1 MGALLVI
8 GLAFCAVGY
17 LGLVAPNAILDP
29 IDLVWK
35 DITSRSAR
43 NELTAMYGGMHA
55 ALGIFF
61 VIAAFVP
68 SIRLGALLAAS
79 AFLGGLVAGRI
90 VSLVR
95 DGLPGLLPMALLVVE
110 LMGVLLAMGAVLK
123 RRSVPEPAAVPAAP
137 APAPTQPIQS

>member
-29 IDLVWK
+29 LDLVWK

-43 NELTAMYGGMHA
+43 NELTATYGGMHA
-55 ALGIFF
+55 ALGLFF

-79 AFLGGLVAGRI
+79 AFMGGLVTGRI

-123 RRSVPEPAAVPAAP
+123 RRAPEPAAVPAAP
-137 APAPTQPIQS
+137 APVPPQPVQP

>member
-8 GLAFCAVGY
+8 GFAFCAVGY

-29 IDLVWK
+29 IDLTWST
-35 DITSRSAR
+35 ITSRSAR

-55 ALGIFF
+55 GLGLFF

-79 AFLGGLVAGRI
+79 AFMGGLVAGRI

-123 RRSVPEPAAVPAAP
+123 RRAPEPAAVPAPP
-137 APAPTQPIQS
+137 APVPTQPVQP